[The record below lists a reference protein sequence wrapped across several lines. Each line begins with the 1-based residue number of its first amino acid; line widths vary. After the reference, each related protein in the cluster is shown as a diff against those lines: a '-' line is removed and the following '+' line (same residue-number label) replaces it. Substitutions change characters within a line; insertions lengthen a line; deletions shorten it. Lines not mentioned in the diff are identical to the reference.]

1 MEKSNKYALVTGA
14 SSGIGWH
21 ISAELA
27 GKGYSIVAV
36 SNQPEKLLELKS
48 FLENNSNVN
57 VITLD
62 TDLSVEGA
70 AAWVFDF
77 CTAGNLNIEVL
88 VNNAGIFF
96 FSEISK
102 TEMNMVNA
110 MLMLHNVTPV
120 VLCRLFGGQMA
131 KARKGYILNV
141 SSITAVMP
149 FPAIS
154 LYASTKRF
162 IRHFSRAFR
171 AEMKLDNVNVTCLI
185 PGATDTSL
193 YDSGQMNLSLL
204 KKLGM
209 MKSPAVVARAGIK
222 SLFACR
228 AESVPG
234 IFNKMVMLVVPLIPH
249 FIIGLI
255 TRHSRLVRK

>member
-1 MEKSNKYALVTGA
+1 MERNNKYAIVTGA

-21 ISAELA
+21 ISDELA
-27 GKGYSIVAV
+27 GRGYSIVAV
-36 SNQPEKLLELKS
+36 SNQPEKLSELKL
-48 FLENNSNVN
+48 FLENNRLVT
-57 VITLD
+57 VVTLN
-62 TDLSVEGA
+62 TDLSKEGA
-70 AAWVFDF
+70 AARVFEF
-77 CTAGNLNIEVL
+77 CTGRNLNIEVL

-102 TEMNMVNA
+102 TDTSMVNT
-110 MLMLHNVTPV
+110 MLMVHNVTPV
-120 VLCRLFGGQMA
+120 LLCRLFGEQMA
-131 KARKGYILNV
+131 KAGKGFILNV

-149 FPAIS
+149 YPAIS

-171 AEMKLDNVNVTCLI
+171 DEMKLDNVNVTCLI

-193 YDSGQMNLSLL
+193 YNSGQMNISLL

-209 MKSPAVVARAGIK
+209 MKSPAEVASTGIK
-222 SLFACR
+222 ALFACR
-228 AESVPG
+228 CESVPG
-234 IFNKMVMLVVPLIPH
+234 IFNKIIMLLVPLVPH
-249 FIIGLI
+249 FVIGLI